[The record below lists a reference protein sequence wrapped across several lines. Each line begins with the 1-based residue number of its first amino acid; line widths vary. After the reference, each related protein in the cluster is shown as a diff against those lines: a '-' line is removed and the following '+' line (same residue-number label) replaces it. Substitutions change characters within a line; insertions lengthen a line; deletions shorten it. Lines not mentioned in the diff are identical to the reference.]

1 MVYLRFFDYLYMFF
15 LELLLESLW
24 EMVLN
29 DDEKILMI
37 LIWVLKKN
45 IWYGFIGKF

>member
-45 IWYGFIGKF
+45 I